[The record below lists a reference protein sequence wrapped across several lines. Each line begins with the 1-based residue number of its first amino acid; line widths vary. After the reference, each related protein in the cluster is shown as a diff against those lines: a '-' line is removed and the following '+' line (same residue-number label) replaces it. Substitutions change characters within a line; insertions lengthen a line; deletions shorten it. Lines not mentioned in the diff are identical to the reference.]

1 MKLGIRAKLLSTFF
15 MAAGV
20 TLIVGLVGMFST
32 SRIDGMLNNLYTNN
46 LEGIRLAEELE
57 IKGLSLRVNILKHMT
72 VPTQEEKLK
81 HEKAIDSI
89 YASFVK
95 DIDNY
100 KNIAKNQ
107 KERDLTVV
115 LHESIA
121 KYKEA
126 VNELLP
132 YSRKGEIAEVN
143 KIVDIAAPIFTEK
156 ISPALKEI
164 IKINQQEAS
173 AAYTSS
179 QSVARLI
186 SIIMIISIIAAIA
199 LSVTIALLLTRS
211 ILNVV
216 NSIEVS
222 SSNVSA
228 GSEQISSSSEELSQ
242 GANEQA
248 ASVEEISSAVEEMT
262 ATIRQNA
269 DNAGQT
275 ERIASKSATDARES
289 GEAVRHTVQAMKNI
303 AEKISIIQEIARQ
316 TNLLSL
322 NASIEAARAG
332 EHGRGFAVV
341 ASEVQKLAERS
352 QVAAA
357 EISELSGSSVSIAE
371 KAGEMLQKLVPD
383 IQKTSELVAEINA
396 ASGEQANGAQQIN
409 TAIQQLNSVVQQNAS
424 SAEELAAT
432 AEELSAQTVHMQ
444 ESINFLKSGLKNIE
458 STATTNSGTPFGAY
472 HNPHIIT
479 PHIDL
484 HHKEHL
490 AAARGNG
497 NGNGNG
503 NGSKKRMNEP
513 VKPLGGGTGTSE
525 HGGIVLNM
533 GDAED
538 SDFERI
544 N

>member
-32 SRIDGMLNNLYTNN
+32 SRIDDMLNNLYTNN
-46 LEGIRLAEELE
+46 LEGIRIAEELE

-72 VPTQEEKLK
+72 VPTPAEKQK
-81 HEKAIDSI
+81 HEKAIESI
-89 YASFVK
+89 YASFVQ

-107 KERDLTVV
+107 KERDLAVV
-115 LHESIA
+115 LHESIN

-132 YSRKGEIAEVN
+132 YSRKGDIKEVN
-143 KIVDIAAPIFTEK
+143 RIVDIAAPIFTEK
-156 ISPALKEI
+156 ISPSLKEI
-164 IKINQQEAS
+164 IKINQQEAQ
-173 AAYTSS
+173 AAYTDS
-179 QSVARLI
+179 QSVAKLI
-186 SIIMIISIIAAIA
+186 SIIMIASIIAAIA
-199 LSVTIALLLTRS
+199 LSIAIALFLTKS

-216 NSIEVS
+216 NSIEIS

-371 KAGEMLQKLVPD
+371 KAGEMLHKLVPD
-383 IQKTSELVAEINA
+383 IQKTAELVAEINA

-444 ESINFLKSGLKNIE
+444 EAINFLKTGLKTLE
-458 STATTNSGTPFGAY
+458 SSSVMNTGAVFAAH
-472 HNPHIIT
+472 HNPHVIT
-479 PHIDL
+479 PHVDL
-484 HHKEHL
+484 HHKGQL
-490 AAARGNG
+490 VSGRGNGNGKGNG
-497 NGNGNG
+497 NGNG
-503 NGSKKRMNEP
+503 KRRSAEP
-513 VKPLGGGTGTSE
+513 IAPLGGGTGNE

-538 SDFERI
+538 SEFERI

>member
-32 SRIDGMLNNLYTNN
+32 SRIDNMLNNLYTNN

-81 HEKAIDSI
+81 HEKAIESI

-95 DIDNY
+95 DIDTY

-115 LHESIA
+115 LLDSIN

-132 YSRKGEIAEVN
+132 YSRAGNLTEVN

-164 IKINQQEAS
+164 ITINQQEAGN
-173 AAYTSS
+173 AFKSS
-179 QSVARLI
+179 QAVAQLI
-186 SIIMIISIIAAIA
+186 SIIMVISIIAAIA
-199 LSVTIALLLTRS
+199 LSVTIALILTKS

-216 NSIEVS
+216 NSIELS

-275 ERIASKSATDARES
+275 ERIATKSATDARES

-332 EHGRGFAVV
+332 DHGRGFAVV

-352 QVAAA
+352 QVSAA

-444 ESINFLKSGLKNIE
+444 ESINFLKTGMKIIAGQENV
-458 STATTNSGTPFGAY
+458 NFGAAFAAH
-472 HNPHIIT
+472 HNPHVIT
-479 PHIDL
+479 PHVDL
-484 HHKEHL
+484 HHKGQL
-490 AAARGNG
+490 AAQGKGNG

-503 NGSKKRMNEP
+503 NGKKK
-513 VKPLGGGTGTSE
+513 VHDTIAALGTGE
-525 HGGIVLNM
+525 QQGVILNM
-533 GDAED
+533 GDTED

>member
-1 MKLGIRAKLLSTFF
+1 MKLGIRAKLLSTFI
-15 MAAGV
+15 MAATV

-32 SRIDGMLNNLYTNN
+32 SRIDKMLNNLYTNN
-46 LEGIRLAEELE
+46 LEGIKLAEELE
-57 IKGLSLRVNILKHMT
+57 IKGLTLRVNVLKHMT

-81 HEKAIDSI
+81 HEKALQNI
-89 YASFVK
+89 YAGYVK
-95 DIDNY
+95 DIENY
-100 KNIAKNQ
+100 KIIAKSQ
-107 KERDLTVV
+107 KERDITAV
-115 LHESIA
+115 LLESIN
-121 KYKEA
+121 KYMEA
-126 VNELLP
+126 INELLP
-132 YSRKGEIAEVN
+132 YSRAGNITEVN

-156 ISPALKEI
+156 ISPSLKELMN
-164 IKINQQEAS
+164 INQQEAALAFS
-173 AAYTSS
+173 NS
-179 QSVARLI
+179 QSVSKMI
-186 SIIMIISIIAAIA
+186 SVIMIVSIIAAVSLSIGIA
-199 LSVTIALLLTRS
+199 LILTRS

-275 ERIASKSATDARES
+275 ERIATKSATDARES

-383 IQKTSELVAEINA
+383 IQKTAELVAEINA

-444 ESINFLKSGLKNIE
+444 EAINFLKTGLRTLESNAGLK
-458 STATTNSGTPFGAY
+458 TGAAY
-472 HNPHIIT
+472 AFHHNPHIVT
-479 PHIDL
+479 PHVDL
-484 HHKEHL
+484 HHKDHL
-490 AAARGNG
+490 IASGKGNG

-503 NGSKKRMNEP
+503 NGRRKVQET
-513 VKPLGGGTGTSE
+513 VAVLGGGSSSHESSGV
-525 HGGIVLNM
+525 VLNM

>member
-1 MKLGIRAKLLSTFF
+1 MKMGIRAKLLSTFF
-15 MAAGV
+15 ICACV
-20 TLIVGLVGMFST
+20 TLLVGVVGMFST
-32 SRIDGMLNNLYTNN
+32 SRIVGMLDNLYNNN
-46 LEGIRLAEELE
+46 LEGIRIAEELE

-72 VPTQEEKLK
+72 VPTQQEKLK
-81 HEKAIDSI
+81 HEKAIESIYGAFVQDINNYKSIVKSQKEKELAVILLDSI
-89 YASFVK
+89 
-95 DIDNY
+95 N
-100 KNIAKNQ
+100 
-107 KERDLTVV
+107 
-115 LHESIA
+115 
-121 KYKEA
+121 KYNEA
-126 VNELLP
+126 VTELLP
-132 YSRKGEIAEVN
+132 HSRAGNIGEVN

-164 IKINQQEAS
+164 IKINQEEAS
-173 AAYTSS
+173 GAYTNS
-179 QSVARLI
+179 QSVSRLI
-186 SIIMIISIIAAIA
+186 SIIMIASIVAAIA
-199 LSVTIALLLTRS
+199 LSVVIALILTRG
-211 ILNVV
+211 ILNIV

-222 SSNVSA
+222 SGNVSA
-228 GSEQISSSSEELSQ
+228 GSEQISTSSEELSQ

-275 ERIASKSATDARES
+275 EKIASKSASDAKES

-352 QVAAA
+352 QISAA
-357 EISELSGSSVSIAE
+357 EISELSGSSVSISE

-383 IQKTSELVAEINA
+383 IQKTAELVAEINA

-432 AEELSAQTVHMQ
+432 AEELSAQTVNMQ
-444 ESINFLKSGLKNIE
+444 EAINFLKTGIKHMAGIE
-458 STATTNSGTPFGAY
+458 AAAHGAALAEKG
-472 HNPHIIT
+472 NPHVVT
-479 PHIDL
+479 PHVDL
-484 HHKEHL
+484 HHKGQL
-490 AAARGNG
+490 AAPGNG

-503 NGSKKRMNEP
+503 NGRKAAGNA
-513 VKPLGGGTGTSE
+513 VAALGSGE
-525 HGGIVLNM
+525 
-533 GDAED
+533 
-538 SDFERI
+538 
-544 N
+544 

>member
-1 MKLGIRAKLLSTFF
+1 MKMGIRAKLLSTFF
-15 MAAGV
+15 LAAAV
-20 TLIVGLVGMFST
+20 TLVVGLVGIFST

-89 YASFVK
+89 YASFIQ
-95 DIDNY
+95 DIDTY

-132 YSRKGEIAEVN
+132 YSRRGEIAEVN

-199 LSVTIALLLTRS
+199 LSITIALFLTRS

-332 EHGRGFAVV
+332 DHGRGFAVV

-444 ESINFLKSGLKNIE
+444 EAINFLKTGLKTLE
-458 STATTNSGTPFGAY
+458 TTSSMNAGAAFASY

-479 PHIDL
+479 PHVDL
-484 HHKEHL
+484 HHKDYSAPL
-490 AAARGNG
+490 AKGNG

-503 NGSKKRMNEP
+503 NGRKKVNEQIL
-513 VKPLGGGTGTSE
+513 PLGGGGTGNE
-525 HGGIVLNM
+525 HSGVVLNM
-533 GDAED
+533 GDSED
-538 SDFERI
+538 SEFERI

>member
-1 MKLGIRAKLLSTFF
+1 MKLGIRTKLLTTFIVC
-15 MAAGV
+15 ACV
-20 TLIVGLVGMFST
+20 TLIVGVIGMVST
-32 SRIDGMLNNLYTNN
+32 GRLNNMLMEVFNVN
-46 LEGIRLAEELE
+46 LAQIKMTGELE
-57 IKGLSLRVNILKHMT
+57 NMGLSLRVSVLKHMT
-72 VPTQEEKLK
+72 VPALQEKMK
-81 HEKAIDSI
+81 HEKELEDGFSEYIKTINDYRKIVKTEKETEQLAILEENI
-89 YASFVK
+89 NKYRKGVE
-95 DIDNY
+95 DI
-100 KNIAKNQ
+100 IPLS
-107 KERDLTVV
+107 R
-115 LHESIA
+115 LHKTDE
-121 KYKEA
+121 
-126 VNELLP
+126 VNEIVKRVAP
-132 YSRKGEIAEVN
+132 VFTDKIA
-143 KIVDIAAPIFTEK
+143 
-156 ISPALKEI
+156 PAINEL
-164 IKINQQEAS
+164 IKITNDD
-173 AAYTSS
+173 AAGDYKTSN
-179 QSVARLI
+179 SVANMI
-186 SIIMIISIIAAIA
+186 AIIMITSIVIAVALSIGIA
-199 LSVTIALLLTRS
+199 LVLTRS

-275 ERIASKSATDARES
+275 ERIATKSATDARES

-371 KAGEMLQKLVPD
+371 KAGEMLQRLVPD

-444 ESINFLKSGLKNIE
+444 EAINFLKTGLKTLE
-458 STATTNSGTPFGAY
+458 SSGSMSAGAAFAIH

-479 PHIDL
+479 PHVDL
-484 HHKEHL
+484 HHKDHL
-490 AAARGNG
+490 AAPGKSNG
-497 NGNGNG
+497 NGNG
-503 NGSKKRMNEP
+503 KKKAPESIA
-513 VKPLGGGTGTSE
+513 VLGGGAAA
-525 HGGIVLNM
+525 GGEDRGGVVLNM

-538 SDFERI
+538 SEFERI

>member
-1 MKLGIRAKLLSTFF
+1 MKLGIRAKLLSTFITC
-15 MAAGV
+15 ACV
-20 TLIVGLVGMFST
+20 TLIVGVIGMVST
-32 SRIDGMLNNLYTNN
+32 DKLNNMLMEVFNVN
-46 LEGIRLAEELE
+46 LEEIRMTSELE
-57 IKGLSLRVNILKHMT
+57 NMGLSLRVSVLKHMT
-72 VPTQEEKLK
+72 VPTLQEKLK
-81 HEKAIDSI
+81 HEKDLENGFNQYIKTINDYRKIVKTEKESEQLAILEENI
-89 YASFVK
+89 NKYRKGVE
-95 DIDNY
+95 DIIPLSRLRKTD
-100 KNIAKNQ
+100 
-107 KERDLTVV
+107 E
-115 LHESIA
+115 
-121 KYKEA
+121 
-126 VNELLP
+126 VNEIVTRVAP
-132 YSRKGEIAEVN
+132 VFTDKIAPAIN
-143 KIVDIAAPIFTEK
+143 ALIK
-156 ISPALKEI
+156 IS
-164 IKINQQEAS
+164 S
-173 AAYTSS
+173 DDAAGDYKTSN
-179 QSVARLI
+179 SVANMI
-186 SIIMIISIIAAIA
+186 AVIMIASIVIAVALSIGIA
-199 LSVTIALLLTRS
+199 LILTRS
-211 ILNVV
+211 IINVV

-275 ERIASKSATDARES
+275 ERIATKSATDARES

-371 KAGEMLQKLVPD
+371 KAGEMLQRLVPD
-383 IQKTSELVAEINA
+383 IQKTAELVAEINA

-444 ESINFLKSGLKNIE
+444 EAINFLKTGLRNLE
-458 STATTNSGTPFGAY
+458 SNSTMNTGASFAMH
-472 HNPHIIT
+472 HNPHIVR
-479 PHIDL
+479 PHLDL
-484 HHKEHL
+484 HHREHL
-490 AAARGNG
+490 AVSGKGNG

-503 NGSKKRMNEP
+503 KKKVSETVAAPGVGMANN
-513 VKPLGGGTGTSE
+513 SE

-538 SDFERI
+538 SEFERI